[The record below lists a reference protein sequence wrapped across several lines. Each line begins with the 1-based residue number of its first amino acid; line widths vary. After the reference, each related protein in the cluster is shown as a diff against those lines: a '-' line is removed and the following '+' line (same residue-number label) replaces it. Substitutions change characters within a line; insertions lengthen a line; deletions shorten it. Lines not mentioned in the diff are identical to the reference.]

1 MIFRSTPRS
10 MLPPPNNEA
19 NDEPPSNQ
27 LRVPSIPHV
36 ESTLVVENKLDKE
49 ATIFSVVEITPTQWE
64 QHKRY
69 IITIIIILALPLTI
83 TGRGGRG
90 KGRRA
95 RAKTRSGQSSNQG
108 LGGLRGRVCVGRVTC
123 RRRRTGEQE
132 NRRTGERGWCGAR
145 QPMETSPIAVTTGVT
160 TIDAAA
166 NGGLATQH
174 PGSRPAAGQRR
185 ARALISRRGAPSP
198 FEGAGVGR
206 GRGNYRRARA
216 KKRSGQ
222 SRGRGVVPVWMCG
235 AEKDEDGTATH
246 GGFVHNCDSGCRDN
260 QRSSGIHRHS
270 ACWWDDSIG
279 KAFEEILRRL
289 GCLRASALRR
299 SRSSAAAARR
309 VQSRGCGSGHNLIT
323 LNAGLQVRTTH
334 PLHPLNVIPLST
346 TVMTPSIDVL

>member
-1 MIFRSTPRS
+1 MVRGAATNGDFAHCRDHGRH
-10 MLPPPNNEA
+10 
-19 NDEPPSNQ
+19 NDRRGGKWRTRHAAPGIKTSCRTTARKGFDIAEGGAVAV
-27 LRVPSIPHV
+27 R
-36 ESTLVVENKLDKE
+36 
-49 ATIFSVVEITPTQWE
+49 
-64 QHKRY
+64 
-69 IITIIIILALPLTI
+69 
-83 TGRGGRG
+83 GRGG
-90 KGRRA
+90 
-95 RAKTRSGQSSNQG
+95 
-108 LGGLRGRVCVGRVTC
+108 GG
-123 RRRRTGEQE
+123 
-132 NRRTGERGWCGAR
+132 
-145 QPMETSPIAVTTGVT
+145 
-160 TIDAAA
+160 
-166 NGGLATQH
+166 
-174 PGSRPAAGQRR
+174 
-185 ARALISRRGAPSP
+185 
-198 FEGAGVGR
+198 